1 MNPNME
7 IEDDT
12 YALVQDIIDPF
23 VIRDKCDTHSGDVIS
38 IDTFSVGVNLG
49 CSQNVSIDCDGDLVS
64 DLHYRVRLNLDIKKI
79 NLSYEPHITYDTK
92 HNMRNTH
99 ESRWGVLIKDVGY
112 SCLHEA
118 FVDYMFDNNFNVRQ
132 LVLDKI
138 KSVKSLSY
146 KNLKDI
152 DEILYSSQHLM
163 VIWENKTQISED
175 LLEAQIRKACWA
187 IITDDEI
194 ELLKLVPSSYIDDVL
209 DDAFRSYN
217 RYLVEC
223 DSTKNMYKPFYQKV
237 YKKVLMDMMD

>member
-1 MNPNME
+1 M
-7 IEDDT
+7 
-12 YALVQDIIDPF
+12 
-23 VIRDKCDTHSGDVIS
+23 
-38 IDTFSVGVNLG
+38 
-49 CSQNVSIDCDGDLVS
+49 
-64 DLHYRVRLNLDIKKI
+64 RLSLKNKIKK
-79 NLSYEPHITYDTK
+79 
-92 HNMRNTH
+92 RNV
-99 ESRWGVLIKDVGY
+99 GLIGY
-112 SCLHEA
+112 GSIGKRH
-118 FVDYMFDNNFNVRQ
+118 
-132 LVLDKI
+132 
-138 KSVKSLSY
+138 Y

-194 ELLKLVPSSYIDDVL
+194 ELLKLVPPSYIDDVL